1 MYIEPDDELVKNE
14 ILPLS
19 NLVKLYESKYE
30 ELSDNKER
38 EKIIEKFFINEKL
51 CIDFIGKIKNE
62 KDVLERTLEYTKFCM
77 SESTLLNFK
86 KEFENN
92 IEL

>member
-1 MYIEPDDELVKNE
+1 MYVTLDDELAKTE

-38 EKIIEKFFINEKL
+38 EKLIEKYFINEKL

-62 KDVLERTLEYTKFCM
+62 KAFYAFPLR
-77 SESTLLNFK
+77 N
-86 KEFENN
+86 
-92 IEL
+92 